1 MHGCSDLDAPVPER
15 DRPPVARGGGQE
27 CGTLRL
33 RADRPVTAL
42 VEGVERIAV
51 LRANALG
58 DYLMAVPAL
67 EALKRAYP
75 GARLTLLGTAM
86 HAGFL
91 TGRPGPVDDVVALPP
106 ITGVSTA
113 ESGHPVPDGLCDEL
127 RERRFDLAVQIHGG
141 GRFSNPF
148 IRRLGA
154 RVTAGLRA
162 RDAERLDR
170 WVPYTDY
177 HHETLRFLQVAELVG
192 AVADGLEP
200 RLAIT
205 EHDRAEVSAALG
217 EPPQGLVA
225 VHPGAT
231 DPRRRWPVERF
242 AEVADQ
248 TDRPVVVTGT
258 EEERHLVEGVI
269 AAMRKPALPVVG
281 VLGIGGLAAL
291 YERCDL
297 LIANDTGPRHLAAAI
312 GTPTVAVYWC
322 GNLINHGPLSRTR
335 HRPLI
340 SWTTACPECGAS
352 GVDVTAERCPHDMS
366 WVTDVSV
373 GRVMEQVRDLLMVEG
388 RCGHE

>member
-1 MHGCSDLDAPVPER
+1 M
-15 DRPPVARGGGQE
+15 
-27 CGTLRL
+27 
-33 RADRPVTAL
+33 TAL
-42 VEGVERIAV
+42 VDGVERIAV

-86 HAGFL
+86 HAELL

-106 ITGVSTA
+106 ISGVSTS
-113 ESGHPVPDGLCDEL
+113 ESGHTAPDGLCDQL
-127 RERRFDLAVQIHGG
+127 RERAFDLAVQIHGG

-162 RDAERLDR
+162 PDADRLDR

-177 HHETLRFLQVAELVG
+177 HHETLRFLQVAALVG

-200 RLAIT
+200 RLEVT
-205 EHDRAEVSAALG
+205 GRDRAELAAALG
-217 EPPQGLVA
+217 ELPPGLVA

-242 AEVADQ
+242 AEVADR
-248 TDRPVVVTGT
+248 TDRPVAVTGT

-269 AAMRKPALPVVG
+269 AAMRKPAIPVVG
-281 VLGIGGLAAL
+281 ALGLGGLAAL

-297 LIANDTGPRHLAAAI
+297 LIANDTGPRHLAAAV

-322 GNLINHGPLSRTR
+322 GNLINHGPLSRTA

-340 SWTTACPECGAS
+340 SWTTACPTCGAS
-352 GVDVTAERCPHDMS
+352 GVDVRAERCEHDLS

-373 GRVMEQVRDLLMVEG
+373 GRVMEQVVDLLTGEG
-388 RCGHE
+388 RWGHD

>member
-1 MHGCSDLDAPVPER
+1 MTG
-15 DRPPVARGGGQE
+15 
-27 CGTLRL
+27 
-33 RADRPVTAL
+33 L
-42 VEGVERIAV
+42 VDDVERIAV

-67 EALKRAYP
+67 EAIKRAYP
-75 GARLTLLGTAM
+75 GARQTLLGTAM
-86 HAGFL
+86 HAELL

-106 ITGVSTA
+106 ISGVSTA
-113 ESGHPVPDGLCDEL
+113 ERGHPAPDGIFHEL
-127 RERRFDLAVQIHGG
+127 RERGFDLAVQIHGG

-148 IRRLGA
+148 VRRLGA

-162 RDAERLDR
+162 PDAGPLDR

-177 HHETLRFLQVAELVG
+177 HHETLRFLQVAALVG

-200 RLAIT
+200 RLT
-205 EHDRAEVSAALG
+205 VTDRDRAELAAALG
-217 EPPQGLVA
+217 ELPAGLVA

-242 AEVADQ
+242 AEVADA
-248 TDRPVVVTGT
+248 TDRPVAVTGT
-258 EEERHLVEGVI
+258 EGERDLVEGVI
-269 AAMRKPALPVVG
+269 AEMRRSSRPATPVVG
-281 VLGIGGLAAL
+281 ALGIGGLAAL

-297 LIANDTGPRHLAAAI
+297 LVANDTGPRHLAAAV

-340 SWTTACPECGAS
+340 SWTTACPVCGAS
-352 GVDVTAERCPHDMS
+352 GVDVRAERCAHNLP

-373 GRVMEQVRDLLMVEG
+373 GMVMEQVRDLLTGEG
-388 RCGHE
+388 RWGNE